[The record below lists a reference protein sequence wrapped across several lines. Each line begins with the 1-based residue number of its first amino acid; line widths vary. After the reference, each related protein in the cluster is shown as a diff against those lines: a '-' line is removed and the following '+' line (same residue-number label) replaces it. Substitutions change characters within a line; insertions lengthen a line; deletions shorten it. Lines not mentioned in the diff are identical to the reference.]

1 MRSYPSASVNFSLAI
16 SYDIR
21 KQLTRGILAGLSYAD
36 VQILTTHLR
45 CLHDCCDNPML
56 LPLIICLMT
65 TDRDGQGFDDLSTTL
80 AELEQLSGLHH
91 LKICRFPV
99 KPIVR
104 QDTVVSFID
113 KSEKNIPPLIGQY
126 SKIDNDLPSKTNYDI
141 QVRQLNE
148 ISTSIHLYEI
158 RVEYLLRALT
168 SICESI
174 KHLDSHPS
182 VTDHTSWLKLE
193 ENAQFLK
200 STNENMLGD
209 VKFQS
214 HRASNQI
221 NVVSCCIWHR
231 RRQAYGTDCKQ
242 VYSLINQRSASLNLV
257 VAADSKKIALAT
269 KKDSSAMKTISFL
282 SIMFLPGTF
291 FAVC

>member
-16 SYDIR
+16 SYDIQKR
-21 KQLTRGILAGLSYAD
+21 LTRGILAGLSHAD

-45 CLHDCCDNPML
+45 CLHDCCDDPML
-56 LPLIICLMT
+56 LPLILCLMT

-99 KPIVR
+99 KPIIR
-104 QDTVVSFID
+104 QDTIVSFID
-113 KSEKNIPPLIGQY
+113 KSEKNNLPPIGRY
-126 SKIDNDLPSKTNYDI
+126 SKTDNDLPLNINYDI

-158 RVEYLLRALT
+158 RVEYLLRTL
-168 SICESI
+168 SSLCDFI

-182 VTDHTSWLKLE
+182 RKDHTSSLKLE

-200 STNENMLGD
+200 STNQNMLGD

-221 NVVSCCIWHR
+221 NVVSWLW
-231 RRQAYGTDCKQ
+231 G
-242 VYSLINQRSASLNLV
+242 
-257 VAADSKKIALAT
+257 
-269 KKDSSAMKTISFL
+269 M
-282 SIMFLPGTF
+282 G
-291 FAVC
+291 